1 LTIINTNKSNIDYNY
16 QKNIKG
22 QYMEYTLIL
31 IIHLLSAIIFIGF
44 IFADVIVFPTVKNK
58 LGVDFHTKMI
68 EAIVGRGLKIYPLI
82 VVLLMGTGGYMF
94 SKYVNSELGYFETS
108 MQVLLW
114 IKLFFVLLIVLG
126 VIYTMY
132 CKFTKTEAVA
142 FMNYFHTYALILG
155 IAIVI
160 LAKVMFVV

>member
-1 LTIINTNKSNIDYNY
+1 
-16 QKNIKG
+16 
-22 QYMEYTLIL
+22 MEYTLIL

-58 LGVDFHTKMI
+58 LGTEFHTKMI
-68 EAIVGRGLKIYPLI
+68 EAIVGRGLKIYPPI

-114 IKLFFVLLIVLG
+114 IKLFFVVLIVLG

-132 CKFTKTEAVA
+132 CKLTKTPPVA
-142 FMNYFHTYALILG
+142 FMNYFHTYALVLG

-160 LAKVMFVV
+160 LAKIMFVV

>member
-1 LTIINTNKSNIDYNY
+1 
-16 QKNIKG
+16 
-22 QYMEYTLIL
+22 MEYTLIL

-44 IFADVIVFPTVKNK
+44 IFADVIVFPAVKNK
-58 LGVDFHTKMI
+58 LGVEFHTKMI
-68 EAIVGRGLKIYPLI
+68 EAIVGRGLKIYPPI
-82 VVLLMGTGGYMF
+82 VILLMATGGYMF

-114 IKLFFVLLIVLG
+114 IKLAFVVLIVLG

-132 CKFTKTEAVA
+132 CKLTKNQPLA
-142 FMNYFHTYALILG
+142 FMNYFHSYALVLG

>member
-1 LTIINTNKSNIDYNY
+1 
-16 QKNIKG
+16 
-22 QYMEYTLIL
+22 MEYTLIL

-44 IFADVIVFPTVKNK
+44 IFADVIVFPAVKNK
-58 LGVDFHTKMI
+58 LGEEFHTKMI
-68 EAIVGRGLKIYPLI
+68 EAIVGRGLKIYPPI

-94 SKYVNSELGYFETS
+94 SKYVNSTLGYFETS

-114 IKLFFVLLIVLG
+114 IKLAFVVLIVLG

-132 CKFTKTEAVA
+132 CKLTKTEPVA
-142 FMNYFHTYALILG
+142 FMNYFHTYALVLG